1 LLVRVVVLLV
11 LRRRRVRRVAA
22 VRIVALVVL
31 ALGRGAITVLLGR
44 LVRVVR
50 GRSVLALPSH

>member
-22 VRIVALVVL
+22 VRVVALVVL
-31 ALGRGAITVLLGR
+31 ALGRRAITVLLGR